1 MDYIKVKGHDHLIRD
16 PKTNSIINTN
26 MSEYNE
32 YISRRDSKLKENEK
46 VNNLESD
53 ITNMKEDLDEIK
65 LLLRRLIN
73 ESWYYRTFQFNKKFW
88 ICKV

>member
-32 YISRRDSKLKENEK
+32 YLSRRDSKLKDNQK
-46 VNNLESD
+46 VQNLESD
-53 ITNMKEDLDEIK
+53 VANMKEDLDEIK
-65 LLLRRLIN
+65 FLLRRLVN
-73 ESWYYRTFQFNKKFW
+73 GSLWSNTWKLDQKFW
-88 ICKV
+88 ICKI

>member
-1 MDYIKVKGHDHLIRD
+1 MKYIKVKGHDHLIRD

-32 YISRRDSKLKENEK
+32 YISRRDSKLKESEK

-73 ESWYYRTFQFNKKFW
+73 ES
-88 ICKV
+88 